1 MYCFLQVFYLKYAL
15 QNREE
20 GENASPVRTSIF
32 AIVVFLF
39 WLKQVKTE
47 RLQAQVNPNYW
58 CEVGNMVDVAG
69 ILIMLFLIFIT
80 GCHLSLLSA
89 EVLRVLAAIATCITL
104 TRLIDWMRL
113 FEETAFYVLL
123 IQVTLSDIKYFMVLL
138 LIALL
143 MFGIPIM
150 MLDMNSEEDYE
161 MIDDSWHNWLLN
173 LLFNQYLLA
182 LGEFGMDNFGVHPQ
196 AVLVYCFF
204 FAATFISQL
213 TMLNM
218 LIAIMADSF
227 DKVFENRAINGIKM
241 KIEFAGDYS
250 NNMGS
255 SRKNAVAEYMLFYGR
270 PAEGDD
276 DEGDDDE
283 WEGTVRRL
291 TRTME
296 KSASAVKKIVDSK
309 CDKIQ
314 VTLDESSKKEAQQ
327 GRNLKA
333 HIDNSIRNQSEQV

>member
-1 MYCFLQVFYLKYAL
+1 
-15 QNREE
+15 
-20 GENASPVRTSIF
+20 
-32 AIVVFLF
+32 
-39 WLKQVKTE
+39 
-47 RLQAQVNPNYW
+47 
-58 CEVGNMVDVAG
+58 MVDVAG
-69 ILIMLFLIFIT
+69 ILIMLFLIVIT

-113 FEETAFYVLL
+113 FEETSFYVLL

-150 MLDMNSEEDYE
+150 MLDMNSEDGYE
-161 MIDDSWHNWLLN
+161 MIDNSWHNWLLN

-241 KIEFAGDYS
+241 KIEFASDYS
-250 NNMGS
+250 NNMG
-255 SRKNAVAEYMLFYGR
+255 
-270 PAEGDD
+270 
-276 DEGDDDE
+276 
-283 WEGTVRRL
+283 T
-291 TRTME
+291 
-296 KSASAVKKIVDSK
+296 
-309 CDKIQ
+309 
-314 VTLDESSKKEAQQ
+314 
-327 GRNLKA
+327 
-333 HIDNSIRNQSEQV
+333 